1 MHLLARFAPVALLV
15 SLAVP
20 AQGQSAAGAEQLV
33 GPSRGAVD
41 VRRPP
46 VAFIENRGQWGE
58 SSRFV
63 ARSGAVTTGI
73 EAGGLRLALLRR
85 EEDRWDG
92 AVVRLAFEGACAGV
106 RVEGKARAPGSHNFL
121 LGAEPSRWRVEVP
134 AYESVLYRG
143 VHEGIDV
150 RVRHDGDRIEYDLLL
165 AEGADLDRFRVRCEG
180 AGAMRVGADGALVL
194 ETPVGEVRQ
203 PRPAA
208 WVVRGD
214 RREPV
219 ECSFRL
225 LGGDRFGFSCPAR
238 EPRQA
243 LVVDPGIVYSTYV
256 GASGYDEI
264 TDLAVDASGG
274 AILVG
279 RSNSMDLPATPGAFS
294 TTSGGGFDAFAMRLS
309 PTGGFLVY
317 ATYLGGSS
325 LDEAYGVAVDPSGAA
340 TVVGKTWSAN
350 FPATPGAF
358 STTLSGLTDGF
369 VARLL
374 PTGAALSFAT
384 FLGGAGDQS
393 AVAVGVDSTGSAI
406 VAMVGANFF
415 VGGMVLKL
423 SPSGST
429 LLYSTSL
436 DPPSAYASAWDLAVA
451 PDGKA
456 YVAGGFFSSITWVK
470 ELSVAGA
477 VTATTPNLWYG
488 VPFTIALDPAGGPVV
503 AGSTSGGIPTTPGAF
518 DTTANGGS
526 DAFVARFTPSLGAFV
541 YSTYLGGI
549 EEDEAYGVDV
559 DSSGAVTVAGHTES
573 TNFPVTPGAFDTA
586 WNGGGFLGDAFVT
599 RLSPSGASL
608 RYSTFFGGATDEE
621 ALALALDSVSA
632 ATIAGRTAGPYAGTF
647 PVSPGALS
655 SSGTGAWEGF
665 AARLDMLPAGATAY
679 GVSTPGCAGPLAMG
693 LTSMPQVGNAGFGL
707 TCTDAPSLG
716 AGILGISLA
725 PASPPFFVG
734 GVLVAIDPTV
744 VLPFPVTSNAVGA
757 SEVPIPIPANAAL
770 GGLRV
775 FAQFFWPSPCAPGGV
790 SGSNA
795 LSLQVQ
801 P

>member
-1 MHLLARFAPVALLV
+1 MHSLARFAPVALI
-15 SLAVP
+15 VP
-20 AQGQSAAGAEQLV
+20 WPTPPQGRAILRVE
-33 GPSRGAVD
+33 PTRGSVET
-41 VRRPP
+41 RRPP
-46 VAFIENRGQWGE
+46 VAFVENRGQWEGA
-58 SSRFV
+58 SRFV
-63 ARSGAVTTGI
+63 ARSGAVTAGL
-73 EAGGLRLALLRR
+73 EADGLRLSLLRR
-85 EEDRWDG
+85 VDDRWDG
-92 AVVRLAFEGACAGV
+92 AVVRLAFEGASPGV
-106 RVEGKARAPGSHNFL
+106 RLAGETRSPGSYNFL
-121 LGAEPSRWRVEVP
+121 LGNDPSRWRVEVP
-134 AYESVLYRG
+134 AHESVLYRG
-143 VHEGIDV
+143 LHEGVDL

-165 AEGADLDRFRVRCEG
+165 AAGADLDRFRVRCEG
-180 AGAMRVGADGALVL
+180 AGGMRLGADGALVL

-203 PRPAA
+203 PKPAA
-208 WVVRGD
+208 WVVCGD

-219 ECSFRL
+219 ECSYRL
-225 LGGDRFGFSCPAR
+225 LGGHRFGFSCPAR
-238 EPRQA
+238 EPGQA

-256 GASGYDEI
+256 GASGYDEV
-264 TDLAVDASGG
+264 TDLAVDASGA

-294 TTSGGGFDAFAMRLS
+294 TTSGGGFDAFVMRLS

-317 ATYLGGSS
+317 ATYLGGSA
-325 LDEAYGVAVDPSGAA
+325 LDEAYGVAVDLAGAA
-340 TVVGKTWSAN
+340 TVVGKTWSTN
-350 FPATPGAF
+350 FPATPGAI
-358 STTLSGLTDGF
+358 STTLSGATDGF
-369 VARLL
+369 AARLL
-374 PTGAALSFAT
+374 PTGTALSFAT

-393 AVAVGVDSTGSAI
+393 AAAVGVDSTGSAI
-406 VAMVGANFF
+406 VVVSGPGFSTND
-415 VGGMVLKL
+415 VVQKL

-436 DPPSAYASAWDLAVA
+436 NPSSAFVSSYDLAVA

-456 YVAGGFFSSITWVK
+456 HVAGGFFSGGSWVK
-470 ELSVAGA
+470 ALSVAGA
-477 VTATTPNLWYG
+477 VTATSPSLGYG
-488 VPFTIALDPAGGPVV
+488 VPFAIAVDSAGGPVV
-503 AGSTSGGIPTTPGAF
+503 AGWTDGGIPTTPGAF
-518 DTTANGGS
+518 DTTFNGYS
-526 DAFVARFTPSLGAFV
+526 RDAFVARFTPTLGAFV
-541 YSTYLGGI
+541 YSTYLGGADV
-549 EEDEAYGVDV
+549 DEADGIDV
-559 DSSGAVTVAGHTES
+559 DSSGTATVAGHTES
-573 TNFPVTPGAFDTA
+573 TDFPVTAGAFDTT

-599 RLSPSGASL
+599 RFSPNGASL

-655 SSGTGAWEGF
+655 SSGTGGWEGF

-679 GVSTPGCAGPLAMG
+679 GVSTPGCADPLAMG

-716 AGILGISLA
+716 AGILGLSLA

-744 VLPFPVTSNAVGA
+744 VLPFPVTSNSVGA
-757 SEVPIPIPANAAL
+757 SEFPLPIPPSAAFA
-770 GGLRV
+770 GVQV